1 MKALLVLFIPALFSL
16 PAFAETLNCRADY
29 DEGSHYEISA
39 AVNGRAISGDVAFR
53 FLSNDGINLHSAL
66 KPQTQNF
73 ELARK
78 IELTARDENMSVA
91 LKADFETGAQD
102 YEGVLTVTFDLQDAQ
117 PVVVNAQCTLQ

>member
-1 MKALLVLFIPALFSL
+1 MNTIFVLLIPVLVSL

-66 KPQTQNF
+66 KPQTQSF
-73 ELARK
+73 DVGKK

-91 LKADFETGAQD
+91 LRTDFETGSKD

-117 PVVVNAQCTLQ
+117 PVDVNAQCTLQ